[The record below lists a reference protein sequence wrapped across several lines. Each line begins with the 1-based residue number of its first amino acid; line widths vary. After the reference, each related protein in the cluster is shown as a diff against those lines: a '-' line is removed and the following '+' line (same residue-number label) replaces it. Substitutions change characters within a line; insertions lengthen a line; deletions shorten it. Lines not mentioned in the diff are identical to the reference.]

1 MARKTELEIKTCMSE
16 SSFFLFSVVYTRYI
30 EKKALYQV
38 GGNDMDQGL
47 KIATIGG
54 GSSYTP
60 ELIEGFIKRYDELPV
75 KEIWL
80 VDIEAGKE
88 KLEIVGAL
96 AKRMVAEANLPIE
109 IILTLDRKAA
119 LKDADFVTTQFR
131 VGQLAARAKDE
142 RIPLKYDTIGQETNG
157 PGGLFKGLRTIPVIL
172 EICEEMLQLCPE
184 AWLVNFTNP
193 AGMVTEA
200 VLRYSQQKRVVGLC
214 NGPIGI
220 EKGIAQLLDIDAK
233 RIYVEFTGLNHMVFA
248 KRIFVDGKDQT
259 EQVLHLMTEDTENA
273 LSLKNIEDLGW
284 EPEFLNKLGMIPIGY
299 LRYYYQTSKML
310 AEQKQALKKEGTRAE
325 VVQQVEKELFELYKD
340 ENLAIKPPQLE
351 QRGGAYY
358 SEAAC
363 NLICSIYTDKRDI
376 QTVNTQNRW
385 AISDIDPESAV
396 EVNCVITKQGPIPLV
411 TGELPLPIKG
421 LVQQIKS
428 FERLAAKAAV
438 TGDYAT
444 ALLAMTVNPL
454 VASDTQAKEML
465 DELLEA
471 HKEFLPQFK
480 TKTGG

>member
-1 MARKTELEIKTCMSE
+1 M
-16 SSFFLFSVVYTRYI
+16 
-30 EKKALYQV
+30 EK
-38 GGNDMDQGL
+38 GL

-60 ELIEGFIKRYDELPV
+60 ELIEGFIKRFKEMPI

-80 VDIEAGKE
+80 VDIEEGKE

-96 AKRMVAEANLPIE
+96 AKRMIAKANLPIK
-109 IILTLDRKAA
+109 IVLTLDRQAA

-131 VGQLAARAKDE
+131 VGQLAARVKDE
-142 RIPLKYDTIGQETNG
+142 SIPLKYNTIGQETNG

-172 EICEEMLQLCPE
+172 KICEEMLELCPN

-200 VLRYSQQKRVVGLC
+200 VLRYSNLKKVVGLC

-220 EKGIAQLLDIDAK
+220 EKGIAELLK
-233 RIYVEFTGLNHMVFA
+233 VSVNRIYVEFSGLNHMVFA
-248 KRIFVDGKDQT
+248 KRIYLDGEDCT
-259 EQVLHLMTEDTENA
+259 EYVMELMTGSAGNTI
-273 LSLKNIEDLGW
+273 SLKNIEDLGW
-284 EPEFLNKLGMIPIGY
+284 EPEFLKKLGMVPIGY
-299 LRYYYQTSKML
+299 LRYYFQTSKML
-310 AEQKQALKKEGTRAE
+310 AEQLVAVENEGTRAQ
-325 VVQQVEKELFELYKD
+325 VVQRVERELFELYKD
-340 ENLAIKPPQLE
+340 ETLAIKPPQLE

-376 QTVNTQNRW
+376 QTVNTQNKG
-385 AISDIDPESAV
+385 AIADIDPMSAV

-411 TGELPLPIKG
+411 TGELPVSIKG

-428 FERLAAKAAV
+428 FERTAAEAAV

-444 ALLAMTVNPL
+444 ALLAMTINPL
-454 VASDTQAKEML
+454 VPNDTDAKKML
-465 DELLEA
+465 DELLAA
-471 HKEFLPQFK
+471 HVEYLPQFK
-480 TKTGG
+480 NKL